1 MFKETNCIKSSYLI
15 IQIRH
20 WLNIFARKHARIQV
34 RTDIH
39 TSEGMNARTQNKWT
53 NEQMKEHER
62 RRKRTIE
69 KP

>member
-20 WLNIFARKHARIQV
+20 WLYIFARKHARIQV

-39 TSEGMNARTQNKWT
+39 TSEGMNARTQNK
-53 NEQMKEHER
+53 
-62 RRKRTIE
+62 
-69 KP
+69 